1 MSLNFEAM
9 WNSKKIQSLLFRII
23 CTLVFHVF
31 CEYCFMSKK
40 FSQFR
45 KNIFFWIKKS
55 HLSPA
60 EMEPNPLSSPRGLMF
75 KCVLNLRKYIIMSVN
90 KNINWKSVFQSDL
103 KGHNIF
109 FKILHRL
116 QKNKIPSE
124 NTQVY
129 LMQTKIRSYIT

>member
-1 MSLNFEAM
+1 
-9 WNSKKIQSLLFRII
+9 
-23 CTLVFHVF
+23 
-31 CEYCFMSKK
+31 
-40 FSQFR
+40 
-45 KNIFFWIKKS
+45 
-55 HLSPA
+55 
-60 EMEPNPLSSPRGLMF
+60 MEPNPLSSPRGLMF

-124 NTQVY
+124 NARLFDVNQN
-129 LMQTKIRSYIT
+129 KILYYVV